1 MKKLISFI
9 SFVLVVIFLMGS
21 VPAFGEGNMEWTEFH
36 KEDTI
41 VRDGFTFDVGG
52 LYACESW
59 EEDEFLYKAAEV
71 VKYTGDDETV
81 TVPGEI
87 DGYKVWCIRGGAFDN
102 VPAKKIILPDNLER
116 LTSWAFENCPNLQ
129 TIVFGK
135 AAPTEI
141 EPSWDILPCTRN
153 CPSFKRFVVANDNL
167 IYATIDDGVL
177 IRDSKISGYDY
188 NKMIM
193 DYPEGRPSDSYYLRK
208 EVRYASQHS
217 FAYTSNLKYVSF
229 GYNKMHL
236 SEFIFAD
243 SSVAAVMLDAK
254 CVPSGYA
261 FDYSNVKYVFY
272 KGTKEQ
278 WKDRLGTFSD
288 HFRSDCVK
296 DKDIKVIYNA
306 KDVEKVFTD
315 VSTSAW
321 YRGATEFAY
330 NAGLM
335 DGVAKDRFGPGDPE
349 TRAMLVATLWRLE
362 GKPKAKTKAPFTDLK
377 QDWYIPAVNW
387 AYEKGIVDG
396 LTKTKFSPGGTLTR
410 EQLATI
416 MYRYAEYKKLDTKA
430 RADLSGYKDA
440 SKIHSYAKDAV
451 SWAVASGLIK
461 GTAPKKL
468 SPLGITTRAQVATI
482 LLRQA

>member
-1 MKKLISFI
+1 MKKIISLIVFML
-9 SFVLVVIFLMGS
+9 VLVMLAGFVPVYAS
-21 VPAFGEGNMEWTEFH
+21 VWYDFDKEGTV
-36 KEDTI
+36 
-41 VRDGFTFDVGG
+41 VRDGFTFDVGR
-52 LYACESW
+52 LTVEYEDWDEES
-59 EEDEFLYKAAEV
+59 LGNVAYV
-71 VKYTGDDETV
+71 TKYTGTAETV
-81 TVPGEI
+81 VVPEEV
-87 DGYKVWCIRGGAFDN
+87 DGYRVWEISDDAFDN
-102 VPAKKIILPDNLER
+102 VPAKKIVIPDTVESLGR
-116 LTSWAFENCPNLQ
+116 AFVNCPNLE
-129 TIVFGK
+129 TVEMGK
-135 AAPTEI
+135 AL
-141 EPSWDILPCTRN
+141 PSTDRSYLSILSFTRN
-153 CPSFKRFVVANDNL
+153 CPSFKAFSVSPDNR
-167 IYATIDDGVL
+167 YYTTIDKGVL
-177 IRDSKISGYDY
+177 IKDSKFQGYDY
-188 NKMIM
+188 YKTIV
-193 DYPEGRPSDSYYLRK
+193 DYPEGRDDESYFLRK
-208 EVRYASQHS
+208 EVRLTSETS
-217 FAYTSNLKYVSF
+217 FAYTSKLKYVSF
-229 GYNKMHL
+229 GYEKMRL
-236 SEFIFAD
+236 ELRTFYN
-243 SSVAAVMLDAK
+243 SSVVAIMFGKGCEPSSYLFDA
-254 CVPSGYA
+254 
-261 FDYSNVKYVFY
+261 SNVKYVFY
-272 KGTKEQ
+272 KGTKDQ
-278 WKDRLGTFSD
+278 WNNKLIGGL
-288 HFRSDCVK
+288 RSDCVK
-296 DKDIKVIYNA
+296 DKNIKVTYNA
-306 KDVEKVFTD
+306 KDITTVFTD
-315 VSTSAW
+315 VKTTSW

-362 GKPKAKTKAPFTDLK
+362 GKPKAKKKAPFTDLK